1 MIMTQEFKI
10 NFRLFKTILLCLI
23 FFSSCKD
30 NKAQVENHA
39 YTNDLIGETSPYL
52 LQHAH
57 NPVDWRPW
65 SGSILDEAAAKD
77 KLVIISIGYSSC
89 HWCHVME
96 EETFEDPKVAEVM
109 NKDFISVKV
118 DREERPD
125 VDQVYQDFLRGVG
138 TTDGWPAN
146 IIALPNG
153 KPLYGGTYHT
163 NEQWRQ
169 VLTKFN
175 DLYKKD
181 PEEAKK
187 YGDMVALGIQEMN
200 IIEPAKDFASLTLDK
215 LDTSVNTWKSNWDL
229 EWGGDQGLEKR
240 MLPSNLS
247 FLMDYAILTD
257 DKDILGHIENTLDQ
271 IAGGGMYDHVGG
283 GLYRYSTDSQWKVPH
298 FEKMLYDNAQ
308 VLSLFSKAYKIF
320 EKPTYKQLVFQT
332 ISFLEREMKNPEG
345 GYYAALDSQSEG
357 EEGKFYLW
365 QEEELKQIIQEDF
378 ELFATYYNIAQ
389 GQDWENGNY
398 ILHTP
403 LTDEEF
409 IGQNQLTLSSLN
421 ALKEKWK
428 KQLLTH
434 RDQRIRPKVDD
445 KIITSWNALLI
456 NGLVDAYSAFGDP
469 KFLDRAKTIY
479 EFLQT
484 NGYKDGQLV
493 HSYKKG
499 SKWIDGFLEDYA
511 FLASASLNLYS
522 TTLDGTYLTFAQNL
536 NQTVMGQFVDEP
548 SGMFRYN
555 KNSELISKIIKTNDG
570 VMPSPNAVMAHNLF
584 QLGHLQY
591 DKLLM
596 NKSKKMLSSMMPN
609 VTEYAQFYA
618 KWGALLVNNAI
629 PYYEI
634 AVVGKDAGQM
644 LGELQK
650 EHLPNTL
657 IVGSTEDSELPLFAE
672 RYTEDGTLIYVCRDN
687 TCKLPVDNVKAA
699 LDQLRNF

>member
-65 SGSILDEAAAKD
+65 SRSILEEAAAKD

-378 ELFATYYNIAQ
+378 ELFATYYNIAP

-434 RDQRIRPKVDD
+434 RDQRVRPKVDD

-456 NGLVDAYSAFGDP
+456 NGLVDAYSAFGDS
-469 KFLDRAKTIY
+469 KFLNRAKGIY
-479 EFLQT
+479 EFIQT

-511 FLASASLNLYS
+511 FLANASLNLYS
-522 TTLDGTYLTFAQNL
+522 TTLDGTYLTFAQSL
-536 NQTVMGQFVDEP
+536 NQTVMDQFVDKP

-570 VMPSPNAVMAHNLF
+570 VMPSPNAIMAHNLF
-584 QLGHLQY
+584 QLGHIQY
-591 DKLLM
+591 DKVLM
-596 NKSKKMLSSMMPN
+596 SKSKTMLSSMMPN
-609 VTEYAQFYA
+609 VTEYAQFYTR
-618 KWGALLVNNAI
+618 WGALLVNNAI

-634 AVVGKDAGQM
+634 AVVGKDARQM

-650 EHLPNTL
+650 KHLPNTL

-687 TCKLPVDNVKAA
+687 TCKLPVNNVKAA